1 MFLSK
6 FLNFHPKYTL
16 KNHLFFNSAMEIM
29 LEKLTRPWLVDER
42 KDDGYSALHLAA
54 LNNHLQVAQLLINFV
69 SFTLINY

>member
-1 MFLSK
+1 MFALHNN
-6 FLNFHPKYTL
+6 LLY
-16 KNHLFFNSAMEIM
+16 NSAMEIM

-69 SFTLINY
+69 SHT